1 MNNQDNKKPLLI
13 VSFTSYPARIHAVP
27 QVLKSLYAQSMK
39 PDRILLW
46 LAKDE
51 FPQREADLPLSLQED
66 IAAKKITLRWCD
78 NLGSHK
84 KYFYAM
90 QEYPED
96 IIVTVDDDTF
106 YHQNTLKMLMEGHI
120 RFPYAV
126 VARTASLVL
135 FDSDLNPLPM
145 NEWLFDF
152 QFFFEPS
159 MLLHAVGVGGVLY
172 PPHSVNEKIF
182 DKDFILETCT
192 ANGRTFGDDLLLKV
206 GEMLN
211 NTLVVSVK
219 SEPYH
224 RLPGTQGTALATL
237 MPNQNH
243 KNLLV
248 KKYKEKFQDCFD
260 KDSVQRLKR
269 WVSDFIELDNKF
281 GLRKNYWL
289 TRSSRDLER
298 QLGYLSLPDA
308 PSELNE
314 YDYLRIKETAHI
326 AARVFTAYPAD
337 TSDDETTRAIHTFQ
351 QQLLNIPD
359 IDNLA
364 KSDAVVCGFV
374 KYGVPLNTKCHTIY
388 HGIPIYMLSLK
399 NWQSFMDAHP
409 NCETVF
415 RKGYKNFLESTE
427 TEIGK
432 AKSILSKTEID
443 EWTKAY
449 KEALKKCTIT
459 HKVSSFGFM
468 KRGLKKWARIIFT
481 KFFI

>member
-152 QFFFEPS
+152 QFFSEPS

-192 ANGRTFGDDLLLKV
+192 VNGRTFGDDLLLKV

-374 KYGVPLNTKCHTIY
+374 KYGVPLNTECHIIY
-388 HGIPIYMLSLK
+388 HGIPIYMKSLN
-399 NWQSFMDAHP
+399 NWQSFMANHP
-409 NCETVF
+409 NCESILCE
-415 RKGYKNFLESTE
+415 GYKTFLRK
-427 TEIGK
+427 TEIK
-432 AKSILSKTEID
+432 ISQAESILLKTEID
-443 EWTKAY
+443 EWKLAY
-449 KEALKKCTIT
+449 KEAIKECAIT
-459 HKVSSFGFM
+459 HKVSSSGFI
-468 KRGLKKWARIIFT
+468 KRCLRKWARINFT